1 MVASINLT
9 LSTADCLLFEQTAAF
24 IAEACKSNGQQ
35 NVKQL
40 FTKTTSPMSQIILQ
54 TALQNHDLFKF
65 GFYDDIPAT
74 WKIKM
79 EEETTAGT
87 TKAIQ
92 YAVLNPSSLH
102 LADAQITDFR
112 QIKWKIPLVEY
123 ISPIGTP
130 PIVTTGMTLR
140 TTIHPSQALTMIRA
154 TDTNP
159 YHVDASSP
167 AIFDVC
173 FQSQRSHDVT
183 IFTTFRPQTNPL
195 MALSPSDVHQLPLAP
210 LPEAERTRLLR
221 QTHSIPSRGRDTTPY
236 TSRRASR
243 EPSHPPGQGPHGPPG
258 NNASPE
264 PPGNNGPPGPP
275 DNDGPPGPPG
285 NNGPPGPPGNDGPPG
300 GRPPG
305 HDQPPGGGQPPRGGD
320 PVRRPSV
327 QFQPSNT
334 TDQPP
339 PVSNSTNNPRQST
352 PAVDVPTS
360 MVTPSGPSVPFPN
373 GLPSVTSHP
382 TGLGGNVMSNSNGVT
397 ATEGTQIG
405 DQGNG
410 LNPPNIVSDQ
420 QFASDNNNSNPFSQS
435 STESNN
441 PPYQPVSDNMNY
453 NNQHNNRQNQP
464 WRQSAPQPGAG
475 YGYQPG
481 YGQQQPGAGQRF
493 QAPGHPQHRPQGP
506 QGFQQQHAAGHQQ
519 QQLAGPRPG
528 GPPAPGQGFHPQ
540 PGSNPIRPSNN
551 GHNNYQASFGPQ
563 PGQGGNQR
571 PPSLMDNPIQPPFQ
585 NQVTDNIAT
594 TYPDL
599 YAEINAKL
607 SSLHQPP
614 LMHDNSQ
621 SEDGYES
628 NSGSGFARGKKR
640 GGRKIQAAKARA
652 AHRNQSQ
659 GLDGSYIAPSNQDFR
674 QAHSY
679 PQPGTGNGG
688 QNLSQYGAASLPPSF
703 QGNQN
708 GNGPHAQVNSV
719 PNHINNNGANDVTLQ
734 TTCDLPESVI
744 NGIVNM
750 SNPTNAQLKYIL
762 QGSVPAHLLHVAI
775 ERNQDLI
782 QLRRLVE
789 DLFQL
794 WGQNRLSIEII
805 QNMANTHRGYLDRVR
820 NAIANNSF
828 GTKFN
833 NYATDIALEAQETLD
848 KFYADLLKKKESR
861 ATLDWSLNSSDF
873 TPLVNL
879 GDVSTSPMP
888 DPRSNFSLQ
897 GGSGRSASAA
907 APPPPPGS
915 NQGSMSQGGG
925 FDTSGLSAQNAGQ
938 GAGQGQGQA
947 ALNTNPGA
955 GQAPGSA
962 SNGNM
967 GNGAMSTAP
976 PINNNNSGVFSQSG
990 IANDAALGRS
1000 QFNGSQAMD
1009 SINRMDLDRV
1019 RSLLVEKEAELA
1031 KPQTAHMKGF
1041 LEAYRETLLG
1051 REVYLVGEEEKRRL
1065 QQQQEEARRLQQQQ
1079 EEAQRQLQQQEEA
1092 QRQLQLQQQQA
1103 QSQAAALSNSGAPP
1117 PPSGSDNLDHV
1128 RRAELEC
1135 STQSQPDNG
1144 NHQPGTSFTTQRTL
1158 AFSEQQPTAASTPAQ
1173 FSQAG
1178 VSNGGQ
1184 SSSVGLATNSSVQAD
1199 LSNSQGLGSINNV
1212 SSSAPGGAPPM
1223 APGAGAGATSTN
1235 YAPSAPEQAPGTDG
1249 PFIQFD
1255 NRSVSVDLPSNSCP
1269 NVNLNQFSK
1278 ASQLASSSRSCVSTP
1293 VAQSTHPQVMNLL
1306 AKSGQAMSLAKQR
1319 IRGNNLSNISMNI
1332 TNSPSSPST
1341 SGTSSS
1347 ATSGTTAGLS
1357 SLNCFM

>member
-24 IAEACKSNGQQ
+24 IAENCRSNGQQ
-35 NVKQL
+35 SVKQL

-54 TALQNHDLFKF
+54 TTLQNHDLFKF
-65 GFYDDIPAT
+65 GFYDAFT
-74 WKIKM
+74 AKWKIKM
-79 EEETTAGT
+79 EDETTAGT

-92 YAVLNPSSLH
+92 YAVLNPSSLQM
-102 LADAQITDFR
+102 ADAQITDFR

-130 PIVTTGMTLR
+130 PIITTNMILE
-140 TTIHPSQALTMIRA
+140 TTIHPSQAITMIRA

-159 YHVDASSP
+159 YHVDACSP

-183 IFTTFRPQTNPL
+183 IFSTFRPQTNPL
-195 MALSPSDVHQLPLAP
+195 MALTPSEVHQLPLAP

-221 QTHSIPSRGRDTTPY
+221 QLHSIPPPRGRDATPY
-236 TSRRASR
+236 ASRRPGASR
-243 EPSHPPGQGPHGPPG
+243 EPSHPPDQGPHGPPG

-264 PPGNNGPPGPP
+264 PPGIDGPPGPP
-275 DNDGPPGPPG
+275 DNDGPPGPPDNDG
-285 NNGPPGPPGNDGPPG
+285 PPGPPDNNGPPGPPGSNGPPG

-305 HDQPPGGGQPPRGGD
+305 HDQPPGGDQPPRGGA

-327 QFQPSNT
+327 QFQPSNVNN
-334 TDQPP
+334 QPIP
-339 PVSNSTNNPRQST
+339 TSNSTINPRHST
-352 PAVDVPTS
+352 PAVDAPPSTAA
-360 MVTPSGPSVPFPN
+360 TSGPSVPFPN
-373 GLPSVTSHP
+373 GLPPVTSHP
-382 TGLGGNVMSNSNGVT
+382 TGLGGNVMSNSDGVT
-397 ATEGTQIG
+397 VRTEGNQRG
-405 DQGNG
+405 GQGNDG
-410 LNPPNIVSDQ
+410 LNPPNTISDQ
-420 QFASDNNNSNPFSQS
+420 QFASDNISNNSNPFSQS
-435 STESNN
+435 SNDTNN

-453 NNQHNNRQNQP
+453 NNQYNNRQTCQTSQA
-464 WRQSAPQPGAG
+464 WRQPAPQPGAG

-519 QQLAGPRPG
+519 QQLAGLRPG
-528 GPPAPGQGFHPQ
+528 GPPASGQGFHPQ
-540 PGSNPIRPSNN
+540 SGSNPIRPSNN
-551 GHNNYQASFGPQ
+551 GQNNYQASFGPQ

-585 NQVTDNIAT
+585 NQVTDNITT

-599 YAEINAKL
+599 YAEINARL
-607 SSLHQPP
+607 SAFHQPP
-614 LMHDNSQ
+614 PMHDNLQ
-621 SEDGYES
+621 SDDGYDS
-628 NSGSGFARGKKR
+628 NSGSGLVRKRRGGKKV
-640 GGRKIQAAKARA
+640 QAAKAKA
-652 AHRNQSQ
+652 AHRNQNQS
-659 GLDGSYIAPSNQDFR
+659 LDGSYIAPPNQDFR

-679 PQPGTGNGG
+679 PQQGTGNGG

-703 QGNQN
+703 QGIQN

-734 TTCDLPESVI
+734 TTCELPESVV

-750 SNPTNAQLKYIL
+750 SNPTNAQLKYML

-907 APPPPPGS
+907 APPPPGS

-925 FDTSGLSAQNAGQ
+925 FDIPGLSAQNAGQ

-947 ALNTNPGA
+947 ALNINPGA
-955 GQAPGSA
+955 GQAPSSA

-976 PINNNNSGVFSQSG
+976 PINNNNSGVLSQSG

-1031 KPQTAHMKGF
+1031 KPQTAHMRGF

-1051 REVYLVGEEEKRRL
+1051 REVYLVGEEDKRRL
-1065 QQQQEEARRLQQQQ
+1065 
-1079 EEAQRQLQQQEEA
+1079 QLQQQEEA

-1117 PPSGSDNLDHV
+1117 APSSSDNLDHV

-1144 NHQPGTSFTTQRTL
+1144 NHQPGTSFTAQRTL

-1178 VSNGGQ
+1178 VSHGGQ
-1184 SSSVGLATNSSVQAD
+1184 GSSVGLATNSSAQAD

-1223 APGAGAGATSTN
+1223 APGAGAGATSSN
-1235 YAPSAPEQAPGTDG
+1235 YAPSAPEQSSGNDG

-1278 ASQLASSSRSCVSTP
+1278 VSQQASSSRACVSTP
-1293 VAQSTHPQVMNLL
+1293 AAQSTHPQVMNLL

-1347 ATSGTTAGLS
+1347 ATSGTTAELS